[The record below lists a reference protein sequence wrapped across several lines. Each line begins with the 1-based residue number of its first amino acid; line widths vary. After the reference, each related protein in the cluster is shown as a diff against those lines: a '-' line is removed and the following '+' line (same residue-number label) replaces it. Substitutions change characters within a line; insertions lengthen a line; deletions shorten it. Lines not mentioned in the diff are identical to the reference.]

1 MTDKTR
7 LYSFRVAMVTG
18 IFAAGFLS
26 GSLTQRSAEAQMGEI
41 GSGLMQKAAGSGGAI
56 GSVAKLGTTINDMEK
71 QLNGLQKNLGVLKNI
86 RSALGG
92 AGK

>member
-26 GSLTQRSAEAQMGEI
+26 GSLTQRSAEVGEI